1 MRGSRSTT
9 ETDVWARLALCA
21 RVQLQCHSAVK
32 CGGADS
38 ARGASTMPQKPK
50 GNVTELTVTFCSDES
65 LEIGGPDVDYARDH
79 MKGLRTFLK
88 EHSEGT

>member
-1 MRGSRSTT
+1 
-9 ETDVWARLALCA
+9 
-21 RVQLQCHSAVK
+21 
-32 CGGADS
+32 
-38 ARGASTMPQKPK
+38 MPQKPK

-88 EHSEGT
+88 EHSVYGLVNSGFKGNRLADRDE